1 MKSIINKIIFA
12 FCILIFM
19 SACHTFKHQNIFLEN
34 IKQNLKQQTPD
45 TEIKNS
51 KISEKKP
58 INNIEMAPINLPK
71 QKERVQK
78 LTLQKQV
85 KIPKSNNFNLDK
97 LKNWN
102 EFRLVKRLGKSNFIK
117 EEGKLKNYQYYFK
130 ECFLDV
136 FLLKKKDNY
145 IVNYVETRPTKLN
158 GTININA
165 CLKEINQTLN

>member
-1 MKSIINKIIFA
+1 
-12 FCILIFM
+12 M

-34 IKQNLKQQTPD
+34 IKQNIKQQTLD

-58 INNIEMAPINLPK
+58 LNNSEMAPIDLPK

-78 LTLQKQV
+78 LTLQKKA

-97 LKNWN
+97 LKSWN
-102 EFRLVKRLGKSNFIK
+102 EFKLVKRLGKSNFIK

-130 ECFLDV
+130 KCFLDV
-136 FLLKKKDNY
+136 FLLKENKKY
-145 IVNYVETRPTKLN
+145 IVNYIEIRPTELN
-158 GTININA
+158 GRINMNE
-165 CLKEINQTLN
+165 CFKEINKILN

>member
-1 MKSIINKIIFA
+1 MKTIINKIIFA
-12 FCILIFM
+12 FCIVIFM
-19 SACHTFKHQNIFLEN
+19 SACHNFEHQNIFLKN
-34 IKQNLKQQTPD
+34 IKQNVKERLPD

-58 INNIEMAPINLPK
+58 INNSEMAPIDLPK

-85 KIPKSNNFNLDK
+85 KILKSNNFNLDK
-97 LKNWN
+97 FKNWN
-102 EFRLVKRLGKSNFIK
+102 EFKLVKRLGKSSFIK

-136 FLLKKKDNY
+136 FLIKKENGYFVNY
-145 IVNYVETRPTKLN
+145 IETRPTKLN
-158 GTININA
+158 GKININA
-165 CLKEINQTLN
+165 CLKDINQTLN